1 MADRQS
7 LARRIGMAMGRE
19 PVDVLVVGAR
29 VVDVFSGE
37 VFEASVGV
45 ADGRFVGFGEFEA
58 REVVDAGG
66 RYMLPGLMDA
76 HVHIE
81 SGMVSPRQFARCVLA
96 RGTTTVVADP
106 HEIAN
111 VLGAQGIRYMLDATR
126 GIPLDVRVM
135 LPSCVPATP
144 FEHAGAVLEAADL
157 EPLMDLPGVLGLG
170 EVMNYPGVVNA
181 APEVLDKIMLA
192 HERGLAAD
200 GHSPGVSGRELGA
213 YAAAGIRTDHECST
227 PEELAERVRLGMYV
241 LLREGSAARNL
252 IDLLGGVTPANA
264 RRCLL
269 CTDDR
274 EPADILRYGHM
285 DHSLRLCAQHG
296 LDPVTAVRMATLN
309 TAECYGLDDRGA
321 IAPGRRADFV
331 LVDDLAGFE
340 PHMVFAGGRL
350 AAQGGELVA
359 ELDEYASDAV
369 AHTVRVAPMGTDALG
384 LRLDAPRANVIG
396 LIPGSIVTNALEL
409 DVALDADG
417 LFHAKD
423 NPGLCKLAVVERHK
437 ATGNI
442 GLGIVKGYGITGGA
456 IATTVA
462 HDSHN
467 IVCAGDDDADMLA
480 AVADL
485 EAMGGGITLVRG
497 GEVLAHLALPIAG
510 LMSDRPAA
518 EVAARLEQM
527 LDLAYAGL
535 GVARDVQPF
544 MNLSFLSLPVIPEL
558 KLTDAG
564 LFDVRSFSFA
574 SVTAG

>member
-1 MADRQS
+1 M
-7 LARRIGMAMGRE
+7 
-19 PVDVLVVGAR
+19 
-29 VVDVFSGE
+29 
-37 VFEASVGV
+37 
-45 ADGRFVGFGEFEA
+45 
-58 REVVDAGG
+58 
-66 RYMLPGLMDA
+66 
-76 HVHIE
+76 
-81 SGMVSPRQFARCVLA
+81 
-96 RGTTTVVADP
+96 
-106 HEIAN
+106 
-111 VLGAQGIRYMLDATR
+111 
-126 GIPLDVRVM
+126 
-135 LPSCVPATP
+135 
-144 FEHAGAVLEAADL
+144 LEAADL

-192 HERGLAAD
+192 HARGLAAD

-252 IDLLGGVTPANA
+252 VDLLGGVTPANA

-285 DHSLRLCAQHG
+285 DHSLRLCARQG

-331 LVDDLAGFE
+331 LVDDMVGFE

-350 AAQGGELVA
+350 VARDGELVA
-359 ELDEYASDAV
+359 GLDEYASDAV
-369 AHTVRVAPMGTDALG
+369 AHTVRVAPMGPDALA

-467 IVCAGDDDADMLA
+467 IVCAGDNDADMLA
-480 AVADL
+480 AMADL
-485 EAMGGGITLVRG
+485 EAMGGGITLVRD

-518 EVAARLEQM
+518 EVAQKLEQM

-574 SVTAG
+574 SVTAGSAADFAPRRAWGPSPCTVLLSP